1 MAYHYHYHSFFG
13 SILEL
18 LYHTMH
24 VESKY
29 FRYLQC
35 VLVEFLLTCTHKQ
48 VPCYPHPCSIQSW
61 KQDSCDES
69 GLKSV
74 PK

>member
-1 MAYHYHYHSFFG
+1 MKCIISTKSISNDLEINKSKISMAYHYHYHYHYHSFFG

-29 FRYLQC
+29 FRYC
-35 VLVEFLLTCTHKQ
+35 NVFL
-48 VPCYPHPCSIQSW
+48 
-61 KQDSCDES
+61 
-69 GLKSV
+69 
-74 PK
+74 

>member
-1 MAYHYHYHSFFG
+1 MKCIISTKSISNDLEINKSKISMAYHYHYHYHSFFG

-29 FRYLQC
+29 FRYC
-35 VLVEFLLTCTHKQ
+35 NVFL
-48 VPCYPHPCSIQSW
+48 
-61 KQDSCDES
+61 
-69 GLKSV
+69 
-74 PK
+74 